1 MFKQLWLLTGNEV
14 YQQFT
19 YVNPISQPS
28 ASTPLLLGVSKPYP
42 RGTDLPETSGGY
54 IVRRASYPTVA
65 SDACLPRLLLVVQQV
80 HYPRRK
86 TDEVEQ

>member
-28 ASTPLLLGVSKPYP
+28 SSTPLLLGVSRPIP
-42 RGTDLPETSGGY
+42 RGKGLPETSGGY
-54 IVRRASYPTVA
+54 IVRRASHPTVA

-80 HYPRRK
+80 HSLIDAA
-86 TDEVEQ
+86 DEAEQ